1 MTGWSISRA
10 AIAAALVSVTAIPAL
25 AQQGWAP
32 PQQGDDGAYQ
42 SGQDDQQ
49 GYDDAARYD
58 QDRSADSGTDDYSPP
73 PLYGHDSYGD
83 QAQSDDGSQADRS
96 GGFDSRDATP
106 PSLDNSAPQ
115 PRDEAHGWGTWR
127 SRSAP
132 IRSED
137 PNAGLPA
144 AESAP
149 PVETNSTDAGSLA
162 QPDSDDGPSLDAH
175 PEQAPGTINSF
186 DQPDPNPG
194 VAATTG
200 IDNRNQAVSSCLAAV
215 RSRIGG
221 GAGAS
226 RVDGINGEWMVS
238 GAIAD
243 GRAFYCSIRHGA
255 IDDVQFGS

>member
-10 AIAAALVSVTAIPAL
+10 AIAAALVSMTAVPAL
-25 AQQGWAP
+25 AQQNWAP
-32 PQQGDDGAYQ
+32 TQQSDDGAYQ
-42 SGQDDQQ
+42 SGQDDAQ
-49 GYDDAARYD
+49 GYDDAAPYD
-58 QDRSADSGTDDYSPP
+58 QDQGVAGGTDDYSPSSS
-73 PLYGHDSYGD
+73 YGQDSYGD
-83 QAQSDDGSQADRS
+83 QSQADDDNQSGRS

-106 PSLDNSAPQ
+106 PALDNSAPP
-115 PRDEAHGWGTWR
+115 PRSEENGWGTWR
-127 SRSAP
+127 SSSAP

-137 PNAGLPA
+137 PNAGLPTA
-144 AESAP
+144 DTSPPAKPGATDTGSFAP
-149 PVETNSTDAGSLA
+149 P
-162 QPDSDDGPSLDAH
+162 DSNDSPSLDAN

-194 VAATTG
+194 VAVTTG

-243 GRAFYCSIRHGA
+243 GRAFYCSIRHGT

>member
-10 AIAAALVSVTAIPAL
+10 AFAAALVSVAAVPAL
-25 AQQGWAP
+25 AQHNWTP
-32 PQQGDDGAYQ
+32 PQQSDDSGYQ
-42 SGQDDQQ
+42 SSQDDRQ
-49 GYDDAARYD
+49 GYDDAAPYD
-58 QDRSADSGTDDYSPP
+58 RDRSADSGADDYSAPP
-73 PLYGHDSYGD
+73 SYGQSTYDD
-83 QAQSDDGSQADRS
+83 QDPADDGSQSSSS
-96 GGFDSRDATP
+96 GGFDSRDSTP
-106 PSLDNSAPQ
+106 PALDNAAPA

-127 SRSAP
+127 STSAP

-144 AESAP
+144 ADAP
-149 PVETNSTDAGSLA
+149 PPA
-162 QPDSDDGPSLDAH
+162 QPDSIDSGSVARPDTDANTSLDAN

-186 DQPDPNPG
+186 DQSDPNPG
-194 VAATTG
+194 VAVISG

-255 IDDVQFGS
+255 VDDVQFGS

>member
-1 MTGWSISRA
+1 MTGWSVSRA
-10 AIAAALVSVTAIPAL
+10 VIAAALVSVAAVPAL
-25 AQQGWAP
+25 AQQSWAP
-32 PQQGDDGAYQ
+32 PQQSDDGAYQ
-42 SGQDDQQ
+42 SNQDDQQ
-49 GYDDAARYD
+49 GYDAAPYD
-58 QDRSADSGTDDYSPP
+58 QDQGATSGTDDYSPP
-73 PLYGHDSYGD
+73 SPYGQDNYND
-83 QAQSDDGSQADRS
+83 QAQVDNSGQSSPS

-106 PSLDNSAPQ
+106 PALDNAAPA
-115 PRDEAHGWGTWR
+115 PRDESHGWGTWR
-127 SRSAP
+127 STSAP

-144 AESAP
+144 ADAP
-149 PVETNSTDAGSLA
+149 PPVQPDSTDGGSLA
-162 QPDSDDGPSLDAH
+162 QPDLDDGPSLDAH

-186 DQPDPNPG
+186 NQPDPNPG
-194 VAATTG
+194 VTVSTG